1 MTKTDRTT
9 KADVKF
15 VSKKKVYSEL
25 DFSESNPSFALEHC
39 YQKISK
45 VSNSINDS
53 PFSKQDGVNDHQ
65 RDRQAEG
72 NIIYQNASINITGD
86 ASGYDTIAYNKN
98 QEEDAIY
105 DHLRQDANE
114 T

>member
-45 VSNSINDS
+45 GSNSINDS